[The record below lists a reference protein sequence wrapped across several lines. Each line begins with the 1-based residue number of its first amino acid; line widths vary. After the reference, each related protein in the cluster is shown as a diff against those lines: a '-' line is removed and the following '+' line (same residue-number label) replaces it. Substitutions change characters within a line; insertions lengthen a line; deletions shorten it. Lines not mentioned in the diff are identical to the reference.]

1 MFTFRTALII
11 NNNTENT
18 TRNKKLVLF
27 HTAGQ
32 CLLDRMASAWA
43 AFAVV
48 LGKEATLRVSLK
60 TMEAESTGERKL
72 LLNRNKFV
80 HAEPSR
86 EKSCCRSKRLEM
98 EIQ

>member
-1 MFTFRTALII
+1 MPVGSNGICM
-11 NNNTENT
+11 
-18 TRNKKLVLF
+18 
-27 HTAGQ
+27 G
-32 CLLDRMASAWA
+32 CLCSSLR
-43 AFAVV
+43 
-48 LGKEATLRVSLK
+48 KEATLRVSLK
-60 TMEAESTGERKL
+60 TIEAESTGERKL

>member
-32 CLLDRMASAWA
+32 CLLDRTASVWA

-48 LGKEATLRVSLK
+48 LD
-60 TMEAESTGERKL
+60 L
-72 LLNRNKFV
+72 LLV
-80 HAEPSR
+80 
-86 EKSCCRSKRLEM
+86 
-98 EIQ
+98 